1 MATVQRNLRTVR
13 SLLRSRIALLAVPPA
28 LVLLGAAMRVPVLL
42 TYHGPFTA
50 HGVDLAEM
58 ANVGA
63 YSDISHLY
71 FRDHLWQHPM
81 PYFDYRFEY
90 PVLMGLFVWLAS
102 FVHTSD
108 AGYFLAS
115 AAMLVALASAAAWA
129 IDRIDGSNPW
139 LFAAAPALALYGTL
153 NWDLL
158 GICLLVFA
166 LLLLQRGRDGLGA
179 AALALATW
187 AKFFPIVVLPV
198 VLALRLADRSW
209 RSAARI
215 VGIFLAVTLAVNLPF
230 AITGGAQGP
239 IRANWSYFFTFTAN
253 RPPRATIWQPLLG
266 HGADVVS
273 TPLFAAGMT
282 AIVILTVRA
291 RSRPGGSLIPAASV
305 GLLWLFAT
313 SKVYSPQYALWIFAA
328 LAIDGAPVTMAVAFA
343 LVDLLIFSSTF
354 GPLHPSGPIA
364 SIFPHWV
371 QWGAYGLRQMLT
383 AALAFWLVR
392 RKLSPPAAALEPLPA
407 AR

>member
-1 MATVQRNLRTVR
+1 MQPSSVSRL
-13 SLLRSRIALLAVPPA
+13 SLSRLALLAFPAA

-58 ANVGA
+58 AHVGA

-71 FRDHLWQHPM
+71 YRDHLWQHPM

-90 PVLMGLFVWLAS
+90 PVLTGLFVWVAS
-102 FVHTSD
+102 FVSTSD
-108 AGYFLAS
+108 AAYFLTS
-115 AAMLVALASAAAWA
+115 AALLAALGSAAAWA
-129 IDRIDGSNPW
+129 ISRIDGSNPW
-139 LFAAAPALALYGTL
+139 LFAAAPALVLYGTL
-153 NWDLL
+153 NWDLV

-187 AKFFPIVVLPV
+187 AKFFPIVVVPV
-198 VLALRLADRSW
+198 IVVLRLADRNW

-215 VGIFLAVTLAVNLPF
+215 VGIYVGTTLAVNLPF
-230 AITGGAQGP
+230 AITGGEQGP
-239 IRANWSYFFTFTAN
+239 IRSNWSYFFTFTVH

-266 HGADVVS
+266 NGADLVS
-273 TPLFAAGMT
+273 TPLFAAGLA
-282 AIVILTVRA
+282 AIVIVAVRA
-291 RSRPGGSLIPAASV
+291 RERPGGSFMPAALA
-305 GLLWLFAT
+305 GLLWVFAT
-313 SKVYSPQYALWIFAA
+313 AKVYSPQYALWIFAA

-343 LVDLLIFSSTF
+343 LVDLVIFSTTF

-364 SIFPHWV
+364 SIFPLWV
-371 QWGAYGLRQMLT
+371 QWGAYGVRQLVT
-383 AALAFWLVR
+383 AAFAFWLVR
-392 RKLSPPAAALEPLPA
+392 RKLSPPAAAIEPTYA
-407 AR
+407 TVAR